1 MDLKGVRE
9 MVRKVRFRSESGYNL
24 AGILHQPEAGK
35 SRGVVIAHGF
45 TGHKDANFIPEL
57 AKKLENEGYPV
68 LRFDFSGNGESEGK
82 FEDGTWTKFS
92 LDLHSAIEFARQGM
106 DVHNVAVVGFSMG
119 GAVSIIEYVKFRDFD
134 KLILIAPAL
143 KPATNRFLE
152 MAWRQISNKGF
163 VEFEDIKGRKW
174 RLNRS
179 YFEDREKYDLL
190 KLGEQVD
197 IPTLIIVGSKDDT
210 VSIDA
215 IKKFYHQV
223 PSMRRLHVVDGEN
236 HVFHNT
242 AKSFWS
248 YIDEFLKQ

>member
-1 MDLKGVRE
+1 MDLKGRRE
-9 MVRKVRFRSESGYNL
+9 MARMVRFESESGYNL
-24 AGILHQPEAGK
+24 VGVFHKPESGK

-57 AKKLENEGYPV
+57 AEKLGNEGYPV

-92 LDLHSAIEFARQGM
+92 LDLHSAIEFARNKM
-106 DVHNVAVVGFSMG
+106 DVQDIAVIGFSMG
-119 GAVSIIEYVKFRDFD
+119 GAVSIIEYVRFRDFD
-134 KLILIAPAL
+134 RLILIAPAL
-143 KPATNRFLE
+143 RPATDRFLK
-152 MAWRQISNKGF
+152 MAWKQISDRGF

-190 KLGEQVD
+190 QIGNQVD
-197 IPTLIIVGSKDDT
+197 IPTLIVVGSKDDT

-215 IKKFYHQV
+215 IKEFYHQL
-223 PSMRRLHVVDGEN
+223 PSMRRLYVVDGEN
-236 HVFHNT
+236 HVFHNR
-242 AKSFWS
+242 AKSFWN
-248 YIDEFLKQ
+248 YIDDFLKQ